1 MNAKELAYALEA
13 FRIKHGI
20 HPDDFDNMFIHELI
34 EKLEEEDAE

>member
-20 HPDDFDNMFIHELI
+20 HPDDFDKLLI
-34 EKLEEEDAE
+34 YDLIVMLEEEDE